1 MSVASTPEVSV
12 VIPTRDR
19 WPLLSRLGL
28 PAACSQEGVELE
40 VIVVD
45 DNSREP
51 APTELPGLEDA
62 RVRLLRSSD
71 HRGVAAARNAGI
83 AAARGEWIAFLDD
96 DDTWSPEKLR
106 RQLDAAHATNADFVY
121 SGVVSVDTAG
131 SVMHEH
137 PVPSPDDLARALLA
151 RCVIPAG
158 ASNVLARGE
167 LVREVGGF
175 DVTFR
180 YLADWDLWI
189 RLAQSGRAAAAPGVL
204 VAYLE
209 QLDGMSLEVPKR
221 AFRELSALEAKYRS
235 LREQYGVSI
244 DSVAFMH
251 DAAWLQLRRRRH
263 GAAARIYLRS
273 AIVNRRPRD
282 VVPAVRFAARAVVPL
297 RRSLK
302 APVEV
307 KVTPAPRWLDV

>member
-1 MSVASTPEVSV
+1 MSTSSTPEVSV

-19 WPLLSRLGL
+19 WPLLVRKGL

-45 DNSREP
+45 DSREP
-51 APTELPGLEDA
+51 PPTRVALLEDT
-62 RVRLLRSSD
+62 RVRVLRGSER
-71 HRGVAAARNAGI
+71 RGVAAARNAGI

-96 DDTWSPEKLR
+96 DDMWSPEKLR
-106 RQLDAAHATNADFVY
+106 RQLDAAHDTNADFVY
-121 SGVVSVDTAG
+121 SGVVSVDAAG
-131 SVMHEH
+131 FVMHEH
-137 PVPSPDDLARALLA
+137 PVPSPDNLDRALLA

-158 ASNVLARGE
+158 ASNVLALGV

-175 DVTFR
+175 DIAFR

-189 RLAQSGRAAAAPGVL
+189 RLAQAGRAAAAPGVL

-221 AFRELSALEAKYRS
+221 AFRELSALEAKYRT
-235 LREQYGVSI
+235 LRKQHNVSI

-282 VVPAVRFAARAVVPL
+282 VVPAVRFALRALVPM

-302 APVEV
+302 APVGAEI
-307 KVTPAPRWLDV
+307 TPAPRWLDV